1 MSPIRVNARARRRI
15 GPFIV
20 NAGARSGVS
29 LSLKLGRVT
38 VPLAGGRRRRG
49 ISIDTPGIGS
59 VQVTP
64 GRRQPRA
71 AAAPVELLPVEVGLL
86 RACDPQRGGCGAEP
100 GDVCRTPTKRPAA
113 RMHKARRTPNPIPEP
128 TRPLAFRIAFGI
140 GKVLGILVLAF
151 PLPALVVAVVA
162 VATVWIRLS

>member
-1 MSPIRVNARARRRI
+1 VSPIRVNARARKRL

-29 LSLKLGRVT
+29 VSLKVGRVT

-59 VQVTP
+59 VQLTP
-64 GRRQPRA
+64 ARQTR
-71 AAAPVELLPVEVGLL
+71 AAAPVELLPEEIGLL
-86 RACDPQRGGCGAEP
+86 RVCDPQRGGCGAEP

-113 RMHKARRTPNPIPEP
+113 RMHKARRTPDPIPEP
-128 TRPLAFRIAFGI
+128 TRPLVYRIAFGI
-140 GKVLGILVLAF
+140 GKVLGLLVLAF

-162 VATVWIRLS
+162 VATVWVRLS

>member
-59 VQVTP
+59 VQLTP
-64 GRRQPRA
+64 TRRQVPA
-71 AAAPVELLPVEVGLL
+71 AVGPVELLPVSIGLL
-86 RACDPQRGGCGAEP
+86 RPCPSCGSEA
-100 GDVCRTPTKRPAA
+100 GDVCRKPDRSPSAA
-113 RMHKARRTPNPIPEP
+113 MHKARRKPAPLPEP
-128 TRPLAFRIAFGI
+128 RRPLAFRIAFAV

>member
-49 ISIDTPGIGS
+49 IRS
-59 VQVTP
+59 VQLTP
-64 GRRQPRA
+64 TRRQVPA
-71 AAAPVELLPVEVGLL
+71 AVGPVELLPVSIGLL
-86 RACDPQRGGCGAEP
+86 RPCPSCGSEA
-100 GDVCRTPTKRPAA
+100 GDVCRKPDRSPSAA
-113 RMHKARRTPNPIPEP
+113 MHKARRKPAPLPEP
-128 TRPLAFRIAFGI
+128 RRPLAFRIAFAV

-162 VATVWIRLS
+162 VATVWVRLS

>member
-38 VPLAGGRRRRG
+38 V
-49 ISIDTPGIGS
+49 
-59 VQVTP
+59 
-64 GRRQPRA
+64 
-71 AAAPVELLPVEVGLL
+71 PVEVGLL

-113 RMHKARRTPNPIPEP
+113 RMHKARRTPDPIPEP